1 MSIPPKIVSVDSF
14 GRAIQKDSVLSAIE
28 SVSTDQILQNIDSNS
43 VLNAATSY
51 LRKSQT
57 FDTSDTRSTD
67 ETVNRLTESETIK
80 TDNGSSTFLGSGS
93 LLYYPEEIGKQ
104 FNNISLDYGNTIT
117 NIIKFEVLPT
127 KGGSLSTEVKTDV
140 QQKLTNSLSKEEIS
154 SFFEEVEKSSSK
166 LFDFTTVNTQ
176 FLPEIW
182 RFIKENIGENLL
194 NLLKKSPGFS
204 SAIISLTKGETSYI
218 ERFDKKPLTT
228 IYLYVPK
235 KLQYN
240 QEIIYDE
247 SEQTST
253 KYVADFVSGL
263 LENGYN
269 GPVEQIASIVG
280 ASMGANV
287 LSGLINTGLSI
298 IPGSP
303 LPDIDLQSY
312 IESRSRILPQPLMEL
327 LFKQVGRRKFNFE
340 FTFYPKSMLEIRMV
354 NAIIKSLRAYSL
366 PERNAGNPRQLV
378 MPPALRVTN
387 MTYSKTGKLIENLL
401 LPKLKYC
408 QIESIN
414 VDYTDSGKFVT
425 FDPKNVQDIDSGS
438 MPAGINLSISLAEME
453 ILTVADVL
461 GISTDELN
469 FNKNIA
475 SIANFIVGKQKYNHQ
490 RIVTN
495 KIKEGGGY

>member
-14 GRAIQKDSVLSAIE
+14 GRAIQKDSILSAIE
-28 SVSTDQILQNIDSNS
+28 SVNTDQILQNIDANS

-51 LRKSQT
+51 LREDQT

-67 ETVNRLTESETIK
+67 ETVNRLTEPEIIK
-80 TDNGSSTFLGSGS
+80 TDNGSSTFFGSGS

-104 FNNISLDYGNTIT
+104 FDNISLDYGSKIT
-117 NIIKFEVLPT
+117 NIMKFEVLPT
-127 KGGSLSTEVKTDV
+127 KGGSLSTEVKSKA
-140 QQKLTNSLSKEEIS
+140 QRKLTAGLSKEEIF
-154 SFFEEVEKSSSK
+154 SFGRQLKKSGEK
-166 LFDFTTVNTQ
+166 LFDFTTVNKE

-182 RFIKENIGENLL
+182 RFIKENVFL
-194 NLLKKSPGFS
+194 NLLDTSKESPVV
-204 SAIISLTKGETSYI
+204 ATAVEYMTVAETSYTD
-218 ERFDKKPLTT
+218 RFDKDPITT
-228 IYLYVPK
+228 IYLYVPN

-253 KYVADFVSGL
+253 KYVSDFVSGL
-263 LENGYN
+263 IDSGYQ
-269 GPVEQIASIVG
+269 GSPSEIASIVG
-280 ASMGANV
+280 AAVGSNII
-287 LSGLINTGLSI
+287 SGLVNTATSVLGGALS
-298 IPGSP
+298 
-303 LPDIDLQSY
+303 DVDLKSY
-312 IESRSRILPQPLMEL
+312 IESRSRILPQPLIEL

-366 PERNAGNPRQLV
+366 PERNAGNSRQLV
-378 MPPALRVTN
+378 MPPALRITH
-387 MTYSKTGKLIENLL
+387 MTYSTEGKFIENLL

-414 VDYTDSGKFVT
+414 VDYTDSGNFVT
-425 FDPKNVQDIDSGS
+425 FDQKNVQGIKSGS
-438 MPAGINLSISLAEME
+438 MPAGINLSISLVEME

-461 GISTDELN
+461 GISTEELN
-469 FNKNIA
+469 SNKNIA
-475 SIANFIVGKQKYNHQ
+475 PIANFIVGKQKYNHQ